1 MREQKKKK
9 KKKKKK
15 KNDEKGYFFFRAG
28 QCAVLSSFTV
38 GKMHCIFVGKGYFF
52 FFTSLL
58 KCCDEGCLV
67 VTERR
72 KNCSIFPI
80 DVYCI
85 SPIYKGCRS
94 IRDYA
99 F

>member
-1 MREQKKKK
+1 MGSAIIIYGR
-9 KKKKKK
+9 
-15 KNDEKGYFFFRAG
+15 KNA
-28 QCAVLSSFTV
+28 
-38 GKMHCIFVGKGYFF
+38 IFVGKWYVF

-72 KNCSIFPI
+72 KTAVFPI

-85 SPIYKGCRS
+85 SPIYKCCRS

>member
-1 MREQKKKK
+1 M
-9 KKKKKK
+9 
-15 KNDEKGYFFFRAG
+15 
-28 QCAVLSSFTV
+28 
-38 GKMHCIFVGKGYFF
+38 F

-58 KCCDEGCLV
+58 KCFDEGCLV

-85 SPIYKGCRS
+85 NPIYKGCRS

-99 F
+99 FNGQH